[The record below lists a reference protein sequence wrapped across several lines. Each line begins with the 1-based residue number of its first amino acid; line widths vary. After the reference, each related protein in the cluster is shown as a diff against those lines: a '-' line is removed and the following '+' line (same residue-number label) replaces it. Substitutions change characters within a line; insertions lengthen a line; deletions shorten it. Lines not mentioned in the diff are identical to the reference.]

1 MQVILWES
9 NFNTSL
15 NILRV
20 QLHFKW
26 HGHFLLSPNLGL
38 QQLFIGITDFKN
50 FSLKPENHQ
59 ERHLKSDFSNL
70 HKKQTTKQLPLLE
83 WSLVVWNHRSW
94 GIDAHSVPISN
105 TALIRAF
112 SASLSEA
119 LRRSMSEST
128 MRQHAPRLCD
138 RCMKQSAVRYSTS
151 KTTICSHHRHTF
163 TQHTD
168 AYVMCCLYKTTKNI
182 KTHLKGLNDF

>member
-1 MQVILWES
+1 MQVILRES
-9 NFNTSL
+9 NFNTFL

-38 QQLFIGITDFKN
+38 QQLFIGITETRKPSRETLKN
-50 FSLKPENHQ
+50 
-59 ERHLKSDFSNL
+59 DFSNL
-70 HKKQTTKQLPLLE
+70 HRKQTTKQLPLSE

-94 GIDAHSVPISN
+94 GIGARSVPISN

-119 LRRSMSEST
+119 LRRSMSECT
-128 MRQHAPRLCD
+128 TRQHTPRLCD
-138 RCMKQSAVRYSTS
+138 RCMKQSPVRYSTS
-151 KTTICSHHRHTF
+151 KTTVCSHHTHTF

-168 AYVMCCLYKTTKNI
+168 NVLTIQNY
-182 KTHLKGLNDF
+182 